1 MMIIRP
7 YEISDTEAI
16 NEIYDKFHSGSFS
29 IPPIEQNRIS
39 ATVTNDDTKVIAFG
53 AITLLAES
61 VLVIDLDASIR
72 EKNFAIQQLLWTAI
86 QGVTNLHMDGLHAFI
101 QDPEFAK
108 VLKKHFGFKTCK
120 GEALYL
126 GV

>member
-1 MMIIRP
+1 MIIRP
-7 YEISDTEAI
+7 YTTRDAEQV
-16 NEIYDKFHSGSFS
+16 NEIYNKFHAESFAIPRES
-29 IPPIEQNRIS
+29 ITS
-39 ATVTNDDTKVIAFG
+39 ATITKDNDEIVAFG
-53 AITLLAES
+53 AVTLLAES
-61 VLVIDLDASIR
+61 VLVLDLDATLR

-86 QGVTNLHMDGLHAFI
+86 QGVTNLHMDGIHAFV